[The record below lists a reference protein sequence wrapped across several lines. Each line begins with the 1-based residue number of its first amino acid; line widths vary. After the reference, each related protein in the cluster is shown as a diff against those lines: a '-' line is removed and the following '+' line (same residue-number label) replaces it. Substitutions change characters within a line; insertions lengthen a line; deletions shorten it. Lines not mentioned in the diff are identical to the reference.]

1 MDNQKIGN
9 FLKKLRNEKGLTQEQ
24 LAEKLNTSSRA
35 VSRWETG
42 RNMPDLAM
50 LITVSDFYSVDIK
63 ELIDGEKKEV
73 TMNTQEN
80 EINSKIADYS
90 REREKWLIRKLMVII
105 TAGLI
110 AWVVSF
116 VFMLWFASSAQG
128 AGFILIC
135 ETTALVI
142 YGSIMLNLKIN
153 QNSNGISNTV
163 IGASI
168 SVSVINIVLLM
179 LFFGSGNYH
188 NHGLIAAVYVIIAIS
203 VVFILC
209 GIITLLINRKRTEE
223 KL

>member
-50 LITVSDFYSVDIK
+50 LITVSDFYGVDIK

-73 TMNTQEN
+73 TMNTQERA
-80 EINSKIADYS
+80 INSKIADYS

-110 AWVVSF
+110 AWVASF
-116 VFMLWFASSAQG
+116 VFMLCFASSAK
-128 AGFILIC
+128 
-135 ETTALVI
+135 V
-142 YGSIMLNLKIN
+142 
-153 QNSNGISNTV
+153 
-163 IGASI
+163 
-168 SVSVINIVLLM
+168 
-179 LFFGSGNYH
+179 
-188 NHGLIAAVYVIIAIS
+188 
-203 VVFILC
+203 
-209 GIITLLINRKRTEE
+209 
-223 KL
+223 

>member
-73 TMNTQEN
+73 TMNTQER

-110 AWVVSF
+110 AWVASF
-116 VFMLWFASSAQG
+116 VFMLCFASSAK
-128 AGFILIC
+128 
-135 ETTALVI
+135 V
-142 YGSIMLNLKIN
+142 
-153 QNSNGISNTV
+153 
-163 IGASI
+163 
-168 SVSVINIVLLM
+168 
-179 LFFGSGNYH
+179 
-188 NHGLIAAVYVIIAIS
+188 
-203 VVFILC
+203 
-209 GIITLLINRKRTEE
+209 
-223 KL
+223 